1 MTCEELIAPL
11 TAVLFAAGEPQT
23 VERLTEIFDCGQ
35 DMMKAALVR
44 LERKLESEDQ
54 KGLRSIAPHSPIFYF
69 AFTTR
74 AV

>member
-35 DMMKAALVR
+35 DMMKAAD
-44 LERKLESEDQ
+44 RKS
-54 KGLRSIAPHSPIFYF
+54 
-69 AFTTR
+69 
-74 AV
+74 VV